1 MNWYLLNTKA
11 NAHKQACEHLKRQG
25 FEVFLPLMLK
35 TSKRVGKYV
44 NNKIPLFP
52 GYLFM
57 GTELDNIPWK
67 SVNATR
73 GVSKTV
79 TLDGIYRSIDISII
93 EGIKC
98 RCDQSGVLQVMDNIA
113 SGDRVKIEIGPFA
126 DFICNVDKIIDKDR
140 AWVLINILQRPTRAK
155 VELRDLLRLS

>member
-1 MNWYLLNTKA
+1 
-11 NAHKQACEHLKRQG
+11 
-25 FEVFLPLMLK
+25 
-35 TSKRVGKYV
+35 
-44 NNKIPLFP
+44 
-52 GYLFM
+52 M

-126 DFICNVDKIIDKDR
+126 DFICRFLNVSIILYKYKSFFDSRYLAFNFEHKF
-140 AWVLINILQRPTRAK
+140 
-155 VELRDLLRLS
+155 